1 MVTECQITL
10 KLLKT
15 FDPFQAT
22 GFSQYVLKTPGFLT
36 FPGGGGVWEETSGMK
51 WVHAEYFA

>member
-36 FPGGGGVWEETSGMK
+36 FTGWGMGRDQ
-51 WVHAEYFA
+51 WYEMGSC

>member
-22 GFSQYVLKTPGFLT
+22 GFSQYVLKTSGFLM
-36 FPGGGGVWEETSGMK
+36 FPR
-51 WVHAEYFA
+51 EYGKRPVV